1 MEKAQVTI
9 AVRASRLQG
18 PLGEHVCSAYI
29 GTDGNARCV
38 VFLTHDLGEDREV
51 GRFYFPLGAMS
62 AHNAEVLA
70 LELGNVLYDYLLGYC
85 GIQPELPVAID

>member
-18 PLGEHVCSAYI
+18 PLGEHLCSAYI
-29 GTDGNARCV
+29 GTDGNARCI
-38 VFLTHDLGEDREV
+38 VFLAHDLGEDHEV
-51 GRFYFPLGAMS
+51 GRMYFPLGAMS
-62 AHNAEVLA
+62 AHDADMTA
-70 LELGNVLYDYLLGYC
+70 LLLGNVLYDYLLRYC